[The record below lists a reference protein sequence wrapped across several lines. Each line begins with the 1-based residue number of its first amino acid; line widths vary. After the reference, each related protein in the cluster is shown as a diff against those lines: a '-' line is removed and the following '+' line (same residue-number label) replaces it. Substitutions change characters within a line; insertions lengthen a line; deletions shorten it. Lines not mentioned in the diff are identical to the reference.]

1 MEHMLTRLEWL
12 VGKEK
17 LENLGTKS
25 VALFGCG
32 GVGGFAMEALVRTGV
47 GRLVLIDGDK
57 VTVSNLNRQLIATQE
72 TIGRRKVE
80 VAKERALSICPDMQV
95 DTYDIVYTK
104 EAYPDFIKD
113 IKVDFVIDAIDM
125 VTAKLAIIETCQEL
139 GIPCVSSMGTGN
151 KMHPEL
157 LRISDISKTHTC
169 PLAKVMRRELR
180 KRGIKKQTVVFSTEK
195 PMTPNRDDDSRSPG
209 SCGFVPSVAGLM
221 LSSYVLRTLL
231 EVE

>member
-17 LENLGTKS
+17 IAELGTKA

-32 GVGGFAMEALVRTGV
+32 GVGGFAMEALVRSGI
-47 GRLVLIDGDK
+47 GRIVLIDGDK
-57 VTVSNLNRQLIATQE
+57 VTVSNLNRQLIATQA

-80 VAKERALSICPDMQV
+80 VAKERALSIRPDMQI

-104 EAYPDFIKD
+104 EAYPTFLED

-125 VTAKLAIIETCQEL
+125 VTAKLAIIEECQKL
-139 GIPCVSSMGTGN
+139 GIPCISSMGTGN
-151 KMHPEL
+151 KMHPEML
-157 LRISDISKTHTC
+157 TLADISKTHTC

-180 KRGIKKQTVVFSTEK
+180 KRGIKRQPVVFSSEK
-195 PMTPNRDDDSRSPG
+195 PMTPTRDDDSRSPG
-209 SCGFVPSVAGLM
+209 SCGFVPSVSGLM
-221 LSSYVLRTLL
+221 MASYVIRNFL

>member
-1 MEHMLTRLEWL
+1 MEHMFTRLEWL

-32 GVGGFAMEALVRTGV
+32 GVGGFAMEALVRTGI

-80 VAKERALSICPDMQV
+80 VAKERALSIRPDMQV

-104 EAYPDFIKD
+104 E
-113 IKVDFVIDAIDM
+113 
-125 VTAKLAIIETCQEL
+125 
-139 GIPCVSSMGTGN
+139 
-151 KMHPEL
+151 
-157 LRISDISKTHTC
+157 LR
-169 PLAKVMRRELR
+169 
-180 KRGIKKQTVVFSTEK
+180 
-195 PMTPNRDDDSRSPG
+195 
-209 SCGFVPSVAGLM
+209 
-221 LSSYVLRTLL
+221 
-231 EVE
+231 

>member
-1 MEHMLTRLEWL
+1 MEHMFTRLEWL

-17 LENLGTKS
+17 MADLGTKS

-32 GVGGFAMEALVRTGV
+32 GVGGFALEALVRTGV

-57 VTVSNLNRQLIATQE
+57 VTVSNLNRQLIATQA

-80 VAKERALSICPDMQV
+80 VAKERALAIRPDMIV

-104 EAYPDFIKD
+104 DVYPTFLED

-125 VTAKLAIIETCQEL
+125 VTAKLAIIEECQKL
-139 GIPCVSSMGTGN
+139 GIPCISSMGTGN
-151 KMHPEL
+151 KMHPEML
-157 LRISDISKTHTC
+157 TIADISKTHTC

-180 KRGIKKQTVVFSTEK
+180 KRGIKHQPVVFSTEK

-209 SCGFVPSVAGLM
+209 SCGFVPSVSGLM
-221 LSSYVLRTLL
+221 LASYVLRTLL